1 MNKLFDAI
9 HTHRRNLQIFLL
21 MATWNLL
28 GVATSTP
35 LTVIVANFTIM
46 ILAYRLSPE
55 VDLNDSK
62 SKGA

>member
-21 MATWNLL
+21 MVTWNLL
-28 GVATSTP
+28 GYANGIP
-35 LTVIVANFTIM
+35 LAMIIANFTIM

-62 SKGA
+62 GA